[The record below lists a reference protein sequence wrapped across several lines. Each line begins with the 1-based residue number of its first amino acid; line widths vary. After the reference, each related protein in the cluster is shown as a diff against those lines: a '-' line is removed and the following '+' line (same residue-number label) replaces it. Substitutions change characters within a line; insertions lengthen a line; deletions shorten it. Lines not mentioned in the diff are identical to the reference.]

1 MIFALRRGTASGL
14 DSGGDKMIKPAA
26 LGLALGLVF
35 GLSGTSLAND
45 LLATEQ
51 FAGTIVAF
59 QPQRTYA
66 NMTLRISGPND
77 YQASVSYPSGS
88 PALDLSRFGT
98 VYDGVYNYHL
108 TGTSG
113 ETVLAS
119 GRNDGRP
126 GSSTSNYQLKEVS
139 KGGSFR
145 IQGGAIVSRNMT
157 EPKRTR

>member
-1 MIFALRRGTASGL
+1 MTRPASIGL
-14 DSGGDKMIKPAA
+14 AA
-26 LGLALGLVF
+26 VLLLGLA
-35 GLSGTSLAND
+35 GTGLAND
-45 LLATEQ
+45 LLAAEQ
-51 FAGTIVAF
+51 FAGTTVAF
-59 QPQRTYA
+59 QPQRPYA
-66 NMTLRISGPND
+66 NMTLRISGPNN

-98 VYDGVYNYHL
+98 VSDGVYNYHL

-119 GRNDGRP
+119 SRNDGRP
-126 GSSTSNYQLKEVS
+126 GSSTTNYQLKDAS

-145 IQGGAIVSRNMT
+145 VQGGAIVSRNMT

>member
-1 MIFALRRGTASGL
+1 
-14 DSGGDKMIKPAA
+14 MIKPASI
-26 LGLALGLVF
+26 GLAAILLLGVA
-35 GLSGTSLAND
+35 GTSLAND

-51 FAGTIVAF
+51 FAGTTVAF

-66 NMTLRISGPND
+66 NMTLRISGPNA

-98 VYDGVYNYHL
+98 VSDGVYNYHL
-108 TGTSG
+108 TGTAG
-113 ETVLAS
+113 ETTLAS
-119 GRNDGRP
+119 GRNEGRP
-126 GSSTSNYQLKEVS
+126 GSSTSPYQLKDVS

-145 IQGGAIVSRNMT
+145 VQGGAIVSRNMT

>member
-1 MIFALRRGTASGL
+1 
-14 DSGGDKMIKPAA
+14 MIKPAA
-26 LGLALGLVF
+26 LALAAGFVLGLA
-35 GLSGTSLAND
+35 GTSLAND

-51 FAGTIVAF
+51 FSGTIAAF
-59 QPQRTYA
+59 QPQRSYA
-66 NMTLRISGPND
+66 NMTLRITGPNE

-88 PALDLSRFGT
+88 PAIDLARFGT

-113 ETVLAS
+113 ETVLSAARNE
-119 GRNDGRP
+119 GRSAGA
-126 GSSTSNYQLKEVS
+126 TSPYQLKDVS

-145 IQGGAIVSRNMT
+145 VQGGTIVSRTLT

>member
-1 MIFALRRGTASGL
+1 M
-14 DSGGDKMIKPAA
+14 MKPAA
-26 LGLALGLVF
+26 LALAAGLVLGLA
-35 GLSGTSLAND
+35 GTSLAND

-51 FAGTIVAF
+51 FSGTIAAF
-59 QPQRTYA
+59 QPQRSYA
-66 NMTLRISGPND
+66 NMTLRITGPNE

-88 PALDLSRFGT
+88 PAIDLARFGT

-113 ETVLAS
+113 ETVLSAARNE
-119 GRNDGRP
+119 GRSAGA
-126 GSSTSNYQLKEVS
+126 TSPYQLKDVS

-145 IQGGAIVSRNMT
+145 VQGGAIVSRTLT

>member
-1 MIFALRRGTASGL
+1 
-14 DSGGDKMIKPAA
+14 MIKPAA
-26 LGLALGLVF
+26 FALAAGLVLGLA
-35 GLSGTSLAND
+35 STSLAND

-59 QPQRTYA
+59 QPQRAYA
-66 NMTLRISGPND
+66 NMTLRVTGPNE

-88 PALDLSRFGT
+88 PAIDLARFGT

-113 ETVLAS
+113 ETVLSAARNE
-119 GRNDGRP
+119 GR
-126 GSSTSNYQLKEVS
+126 SAAATSPYQLKDVS

-145 IQGGAIVSRNMT
+145 VQGGAIVSRTMT

>member
-1 MIFALRRGTASGL
+1 
-14 DSGGDKMIKPAA
+14 MIKPAA
-26 LGLALGLVF
+26 LALAAGFVLGLA
-35 GLSGTSLAND
+35 GTSLAND

-51 FAGTIVAF
+51 FSGTIAAF
-59 QPQRTYA
+59 QPQRSYA
-66 NMTLRISGPND
+66 NMTLRITGPNE

-88 PALDLSRFGT
+88 PAIDLARFGT

-113 ETVLAS
+113 ETVLSAARNE
-119 GRNDGRP
+119 GRSAGA
-126 GSSTSNYQLKEVS
+126 TSPYQLKDVS

-145 IQGGAIVSRNMT
+145 VSGGAIVSRTLT